1 MAGVAIADFLVGE
14 YNPSGKLTVTF
25 PEHPGQIPLYY
36 NHYNTGRP
44 CLTHNNEK
52 YLSKYLDG
60 FNEPLYTFGYGLS
73 YTTLDFKNLKLSDN
87 KINFNQNLN
96 ISVEVSNTGKV
107 AGEETVQLY
116 IRPVIE
122 LKGFE
127 KVFLQPGEKKEVH
140 FKLCSNDLR
149 FYNQDNVFAA
159 EPGKFEVFVG
169 NSSDKAHL
177 LKGEFQLTK

>member
-1 MAGVAIADFLVGE
+1 M
-14 YNPSGKLTVTF
+14 TF
-25 PEHPGQIPLYY
+25 QEHPGQIPLYY

-96 ISVEVSNTGKV
+96 ISVEVSNSGKV

-140 FKLCSNDLR
+140 FK
-149 FYNQDNVFAA
+149 
-159 EPGKFEVFVG
+159 
-169 NSSDKAHL
+169 
-177 LKGEFQLTK
+177 

>member
-1 MAGVAIADFLVGE
+1 MAGIAIADVLVGE

-25 PEHPGQIPLYY
+25 QEHPGQIPLYY
-36 NHYNTGRP
+36 SHY
-44 CLTHNNEK
+44 NEK

-73 YTTLDFKNLKLSDN
+73 YTTLDLKNLKLSDN
-87 KINFNQNLN
+87 KTNFNQNLN

-107 AGEETVQLY
+107 DGEETVQLY

-140 FKLCSNDLR
+140 LKLCSNDLR
-149 FYNQDNVFAA
+149 FYNLDNVFATEQA
-159 EPGKFEVFVG
+159 KFEAFV
-169 NSSDKAHL
+169 
-177 LKGEFQLTK
+177 